1 MLKAYTGRH
10 AGLPLHEAAG
20 AGHTGIVED
29 LLRGRCDPRG
39 RDAAAE
45 TALLRAAR
53 RGYVSVVEVRCSQ
66 HVGSDPASACCWAPR
81 ASALSGDVGGC
92 YASCQTLT
100 LIFMCAAAEAALT
113 CAAEPRHRQSH
124 AGVFMHCV
132 HIPCLLSE
140 LGAGPRRGRGGRG
153 QHGRHHAADCV
164 VLLRA

>member
-1 MLKAYTGRH
+1 MAKAYTGRH

-66 HVGSDPASACCWAPR
+66 HVGSDSASACCWAPR
-81 ASALSGDVGGC
+81 GFAWSGDVGGC
-92 YASCQTLT
+92 SW
-100 LIFMCAAAEAALT
+100 
-113 CAAEPRHRQSH
+113 
-124 AGVFMHCV
+124 
-132 HIPCLLSE
+132 
-140 LGAGPRRGRGGRG
+140 
-153 QHGRHHAADCV
+153 V
-164 VLLRA
+164 VSNPNPNLHVCRC